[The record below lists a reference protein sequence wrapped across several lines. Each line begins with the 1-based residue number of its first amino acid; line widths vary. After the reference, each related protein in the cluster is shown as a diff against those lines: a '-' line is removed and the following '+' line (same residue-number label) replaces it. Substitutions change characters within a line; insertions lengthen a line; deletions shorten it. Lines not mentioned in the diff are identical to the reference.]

1 MLVELGAEF
10 PVFGASRAVAS
21 GMKNEKFMKPSNE
34 IFSVWMQKK
43 NAP

>member
-1 MLVELGAEF
+1 ME
-10 PVFGASRAVAS
+10 
-21 GMKNEKFMKPSNE
+21 NEKFMKPSDE